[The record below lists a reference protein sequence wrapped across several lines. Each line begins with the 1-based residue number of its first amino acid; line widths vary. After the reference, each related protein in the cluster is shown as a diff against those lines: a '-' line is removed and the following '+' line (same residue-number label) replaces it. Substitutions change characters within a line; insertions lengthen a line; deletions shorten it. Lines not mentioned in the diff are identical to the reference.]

1 MLSTNGPTL
10 NSHDQLRRRHFVC
23 LFCCVCLAGLGCQT
37 DEAQQ
42 PVLKENAVTEGD
54 LAESN
59 MERPKIEVTA
69 NPVDSGTR
77 NTTVSPAVTRQ
88 ELQLQLQRYKQNGQW
103 HFGERVGGEL
113 AGTWR
118 TVKGHDH
125 PIVFGADGSYSEDF
139 NGNMTQG
146 LYAISDTG
154 RVVAFSRWNGI
165 GLGAHYQLD
174 GKTLTGPNG
183 PNPSERWVRSETGK

>member
-59 MERPKIEVTA
+59 MEQP
-69 NPVDSGTR
+69 
-77 NTTVSPAVTRQ
+77 
-88 ELQLQLQRYKQNGQW
+88 
-103 HFGERVGGEL
+103 
-113 AGTWR
+113 
-118 TVKGHDH
+118 
-125 PIVFGADGSYSEDF
+125 
-139 NGNMTQG
+139 
-146 LYAISDTG
+146 
-154 RVVAFSRWNGI
+154 
-165 GLGAHYQLD
+165 
-174 GKTLTGPNG
+174 
-183 PNPSERWVRSETGK
+183 